1 MVAHFSMTAVWSLLW
16 AANDIEG
23 IEAEFDGVLVFFQVE
38 LVLGFLGQHEQ
49 FFGGLDVGGITAL
62 KLVTGIVDIF
72 FGSISAV
79 LGEWEASCGA
89 CMRSWR
95 VDVLLDELVGGMHLG
110 YLLSELLFSS
120 ASCRCR
126 ACIKGLG

>member
-1 MVAHFSMTAVWSLLW
+1 MTAVWSLLW

-38 LVLGFLGQHEQ
+38 LVLGFLGQYEQ

-62 KLVTGIVDIF
+62 KLVTGIIDIF
-72 FGSISAV
+72 FDSVSVV

-89 CMRSWR
+89 CMRS
-95 VDVLLDELVGGMHLG
+95 
-110 YLLSELLFSS
+110 
-120 ASCRCR
+120 
-126 ACIKGLG
+126 